1 MTSKELVLKI
11 HRDKGRADALALR
24 EKATAGTITDTE
36 IIDSEEAVPAWSEK
50 ADYRGTPIG
59 SPVTRG
65 GQVYGLITQH
75 RPADYL
81 DNAEPGTDA
90 GKTLWRIKHTTNPA
104 KAKPWVPTD
113 SVNLYYEGE
122 CMIWTDGKV
131 KRAKRTTNYS
141 PDEYAPD
148 WEDVEVAV

>member
-1 MTSKELVLKI
+1 MTRDELIVHMREKGRTDALVL
-11 HRDKGRADALALR
+11 R
-24 EKATAGTITDTE
+24 EQAAAGKLTDTE
-36 IIDSEEAVPAWSEK
+36 IIDREEAIPDWGK
-50 ADYRGTPIG
+50 DRDYRETQIG
-59 SPVTRG
+59 SPVRRG
-65 GQVYGLITQH
+65 EQVYGLLVQH

-81 DNAEPGTDA
+81 GNAEPGTDA

-113 SVNLYYEGE
+113 SVNLYYAGE

-131 KRAKRTTNYS
+131 KRALRTTNYS

-148 WEDVEVAV
+148 WEDVEVEN